1 MNDMNDEDIPQL
13 EDMDTKQLMSARMI
27 FETMLTFLKSTE
39 FPLEES
45 TPQNIQSI
53 EREIAEID
61 VELLSRDYD

>member
-1 MNDMNDEDIPQL
+1 MNDMNDEDIPRL

>member
-1 MNDMNDEDIPQL
+1 MNDEDIPQS

>member
-1 MNDMNDEDIPQL
+1 MNDEDIPRI

>member
-1 MNDMNDEDIPQL
+1 MNDMNDEDIPRL

-27 FETMLTFLKSTE
+27 FETMLTFLNSTE

>member
-1 MNDMNDEDIPQL
+1 MNDTNDEDYPKL

-45 TPQNIQSI
+45 TPQSIQSI

-61 VELLSRDYD
+61 VELLSRDYG